1 MTVWDSVFKLVFGQR
16 GATRPSQPP
25 PVRTPA
31 NAGPTPTPQ
40 PQPQPPVSPPPPPP
54 PPPPTAET
62 PPPVV
67 EQPTPEPTPTPTPET
82 PTPPVA
88 ETPVEPTPQPQ
99 PEPTPT
105 PTPEP
110 QPQPEPTPTP
120 QPHPQPEPTPQP
132 QPTPTA
138 AQIFSLGCFDPDV
151 SDDRCAAYVR
161 TVEQTTRLQLAE
173 VGDGLDKV
181 KLQKLADAPQGAMK
195 IADVQR
201 ALTQIGFFPG
211 GAADGICG
219 YRTQSAIRLFQE
231 YVRSVEGHRDCIPD
245 GLYGPRTQA
254 HLLRWLNSSA
264 QANWSPIA
272 GEYEAWLGLLD
283 SVKQKYLAEP
293 NGALQ
298 KVNAFE
304 GRSDTRKVADW
315 DFTGPGNIHLIGVR
329 RNEVEGKFDDIF
341 VLLMKGMVFKFQGST
356 EPGASSHADGP
367 PHLVQGQHD
376 YHFGWHQ
383 RTYLALRPLSTGV
396 LVVRAGADRQLDDT
410 DWARGLSPNATIN
423 IHWGGR
429 GMTRDVGSW
438 SEGCQVIN
446 GTVYV
451 NPANQLISC
460 ADYAA
465 VRSSEPK
472 TERSKTRGA
481 YNVLVD
487 LVTALSG
494 DMPSNQV
501 KYTLLTETDLDLAP
515 ALKQKLAED
524 RARALSVS
532 G

>member
-1 MTVWDSVFKLVFGQR
+1 M
-16 GATRPSQPP
+16 PI
-25 PVRTPA
+25 
-31 NAGPTPTPQ
+31 
-40 PQPQPPVSPPPPPP
+40 
-54 PPPPTAET
+54 
-62 PPPVV
+62 
-67 EQPTPEPTPTPTPET
+67 
-82 PTPPVA
+82 
-88 ETPVEPTPQPQ
+88 
-99 PEPTPT
+99 
-105 PTPEP
+105 
-110 QPQPEPTPTP
+110 
-120 QPHPQPEPTPQP
+120 
-132 QPTPTA
+132 A
-138 AQIFSLGCFDPDV
+138 AQVFSLGCTDPDV
-151 SDDRCAAYVR
+151 ADDRCASYLR
-161 TVEQTTRLQLAE
+161 TVEQMTRLGLSE
-173 VGDGLDKV
+173 VADGLDKV
-181 KLQKLADAPQGAMK
+181 SLRKLTPAPQGTMS

-201 ALTQIGFFPG
+201 ALTSMGFFPG
-211 GAADGICG
+211 GEADGICG

-231 YVRSVEGHRDCIPD
+231 YVRSVEGHSDCLPD

-254 HLLRWLNSSA
+254 HLVRWLDA
-264 QANWSPIA
+264 GKQMDWSPLA
-272 GEYEAWLGLLD
+272 GEYEAWLALLE
-283 SVKQKYLAEP
+283 STKQKYLATP
-293 NGALQ
+293 GRALEL
-298 KVNAFE
+298 VNAFE

-315 DFTGPGNIHLIGVR
+315 DFTGPGNIHLVGVR
-329 RNEVEGKFDDIF
+329 RSEVEGKFDDIF

-383 RTYLALRPLSTGV
+383 RKYLALRPLSSGV
-396 LVVRAGADRQLDDT
+396 LVVRAGADKRLDDA
-410 DWARGLSPNATIN
+410 DWQRGLSPNATIN

-429 GMTRDVGSW
+429 GMARDVGNW

-451 NPANQLISC
+451 NPANALVSC

-465 VRSSEPK
+465 VRSSEPM

-501 KYTLLTETDLDLAP
+501 KYTLLAEDDLDLSP
-515 ALKQKLAED
+515 ALKQQLADD